1 MGVENLDSNPHP
13 PEFLEMSGVL
23 DCLRMAG
30 SIRLVKHR
38 DEISSSIIRSSL
50 ISEGDQVFKSYYALA
65 PPQPT
70 YDLALLNHSLDDI
83 YRLLIKATERVSQK
97 SALGY
102 LSQIP
107 LSVGV
112 DRKVNSGQIWA
123 IHKLGTKS
131 AIIEYSIPGIEED
144 YIPKAFDVLGIFQV
158 DFFPDEESAKSADP
172 DQTVNY
178 VSLRRQAMRR
188 LLKSMPKGK
197 FLGLNTQSNEQYRS

>member
-30 SIRLVKHR
+30 SIRLVKYK
-38 DEISSSIIRSSL
+38 DEISSSNIKSSL
-50 ISEGDQVFKSYYALA
+50 ISEGDQIFKSYYAVA

-70 YDLALLNHSLDDI
+70 YDLNLLNQSLDDI
-83 YRLLIKATERVSQK
+83 YRLLIKAAERVGQR

-102 LSQIP
+102 LSEIP

-112 DRKVNSGQIWA
+112 DKKVNSGQIWA
-123 IHKLGTKS
+123 IHRIGTKNS
-131 AIIEYSIPGIEED
+131 IIEYNIPGVEED
-144 YIPKAFDVLGIFQV
+144 YIPKVSDVLGIFQV
-158 DFFPDEESAKSADP
+158 DLFPDEESAKLADP

-178 VSLRRQAMRR
+178 VSLRRKTMRR
-188 LLKSMPKGK
+188 LLRSLPKGK
-197 FLGLNTQSNEQYRS
+197 FLGLNMQDNEQYRS